1 MEYNIGDVI
10 NLRNDAGVFKIKV
23 LDYIESGN
31 ARMGFGEEMHFD
43 GHMRLEFHKG
53 YCGQYIITMTS
64 REDDENSGK
73 IIVCAFDSNR
83 GCVRYYLGKIIQY
96 EHEETVFE
104 LMK

>member
-1 MEYNIGDVI
+1 MKYNIDDVI

-23 LDYIESGN
+23 LGGIESGD
-31 ARMGFGEEMHFD
+31 ARMGFSAAMRFN

-53 YCGQYIITMTS
+53 NCGQYIITMTS
-64 REDDENSGK
+64 REDDEDSGK
-73 IIVCAFDSNR
+73 IVVCAFDSDS

-96 EHEETVFE
+96 ENEETVFE